1 MRRFLPFAKQFV
13 TVTPGRH
20 TRPPLAGSVLPQ
32 ETLEYTKFRPRRSC
46 ARSEFSTYFPDAPAD
61 QSQEVLEIAS
71 GVGPGLAL
79 SEHGPCLVGGTM
91 TLDDVSFATRFA
103 THSGRDVTQA
113 LLDTGSPQTLIRRNV
128 LDRMLLVAV
137 WRAERSL
144 LVRVS
149 VCVGSCPARQVLSW
163 VGECPAQQVL
173 FWVGS
178 LSPPLIIAIFAHTGR
193 I

>member
-79 SEHGPCLVGGTM
+79 SERGPCLGGTV
-91 TLDDVSFATRFA
+91 TLGDVLFTTEIAI
-103 THSGRDVTQA
+103 HSGGDA
-113 LLDTGSPQTLIRRNV
+113 
-128 LDRMLLVAV
+128 
-137 WRAERSL
+137 
-144 LVRVS
+144 
-149 VCVGSCPARQVLSW
+149 
-163 VGECPAQQVL
+163 
-173 FWVGS
+173 
-178 LSPPLIIAIFAHTGR
+178 IAP
-193 I
+193 

>member
-32 ETLEYTKFRPRRSC
+32 EMLEYTKFRPRRSC

-79 SEHGPCLVGGTM
+79 SERGPCLGGTV
-91 TLDDVSFATRFA
+91 TLGDVLFTTEIAIY
-103 THSGRDVTQA
+103 SGGDAIGPYRCVA
-113 LLDTGSPQTLIRRNV
+113 LLDTGSPQTFIRRYV
-128 LDRMLLVAV
+128 LGRMLLVGAASPACERPCSPRSWAV
-137 WRAERSL
+137 YGEYSPLRTSTSIRLSVQFFRGNEATCSL
-144 LVRVS
+144 AVPS
-149 VCVGSCPARQVLSW
+149 
-163 VGECPAQQVL
+163 
-173 FWVGS
+173 
-178 LSPPLIIAIFAHTGR
+178 
-193 I
+193 